1 MSNTT
6 KKTTT
11 AKKTNSKA
19 KTTAKTATKTATK
32 PKTNPVDNELE
43 ALKEELKAKIAML
56 DAQLA
61 ATKNEN
67 LEPVNHNEE
76 ITTYVEPNPNQK
88 TKVYSMVFGL
98 FTIHCPT
105 RGFTEFKEYGT
116 FKILSYA
123 QLLDYMLTCSESFKQ
138 GRIYISDP
146 QIVEALG
153 LTEYYEELFSMN
165 FVNDIIKGKV
175 DVDQIHKVIS
185 NSNDKQKQSLGYYIA
200 ILAYEGKFNDYNIIN
215 ELEKATGVEIN
226 RKIAEMR
233 EFAANSGL
241 E

>member
-11 AKKTNSKA
+11 KSTTKA
-19 KTTAKTATKTATK
+19 KTTKTATK
-32 PKTNPVDNELE
+32 ATKPKTTAEDKSIEALKKELE
-43 ALKEELKAKIAML
+43 AKIALL
-56 DAQLA
+56 DQKLA
-61 ATKNEN
+61 SVESTPTVEKTVEVEN
-67 LEPVNHNEE
+67 
-76 ITTYVEPNPNQK
+76 YDEPNPNKK

-105 RGFTEFKEYGT
+105 RGFTEFREYGN

-123 QLLDYMLTCSESFKQ
+123 QLVDYMLTCSETFKQ
-138 GRIYISDP
+138 GRVYISDP

-165 FVNDIIKGKV
+165 FVKDVLAGKV
-175 DVDQIHKVIS
+175 DSKEIAKVVGGS
-185 NSNDKQKQSLGYYIA
+185 NEKQKQSLGNYIA

-215 ELEKATGVEIN
+215 DLEKATGVEIN

-233 EFAANSGL
+233 EFAANA
-241 E
+241 ETE